1 MGKFDGLLICTDL
14 DGTLLRND
22 KSISKENVDAI
33 EYFKE
38 NGGKFTFITGR
49 MPFYI
54 SDMYEKV
61 KPNAPIGCVNGG
73 GVFDYPGKKYVWTQP
88 LDHSALELAKAV
100 DAEFDD
106 IGIHVSAFDK
116 AYFSKENTAM
126 AQFREITKVPNIKC
140 DLNNFLHPIAKILF
154 GNLDGIALGQVY
166 DFLVNHPRSK
176 DFVITRSELTL
187 CEILPKGIS
196 KATAM
201 LKIAQHLGIDE
212 DKTVAIGDYNNDI
225 GMIRSAKLGVA
236 VANATEDVKKVA
248 DLVTCSNEESA
259 IARII
264 HGIDM
269 GTIKI

>member
-14 DGTLLRND
+14 DGTLLKND
-22 KSISKENVDAI
+22 KSISKENVEAI

-61 KPNAPIGCVNGG
+61 RPNAPIGCINGG
-73 GVFDYPGKKYVWTQP
+73 GVFDYPAKKYLWTRP
-88 LDHSALELAKAV
+88 LEPSALELAKDV
-100 DAEFDD
+100 GRTFED
-106 IGIHVSAFDK
+106 IGIQISAFEK
-116 AYFSKENTAM
+116 VYFCKDNTAM
-126 AQFREITKVPNIKC
+126 EEFRKITKVPYLKG
-140 DLNNFLHPIAKILF
+140 DLESFSDPIAKILF
-154 GNLDGIALGQVY
+154 GNLDGKSLGKVY
-166 DFLVNHPRSK
+166 DFLVDHPGSK

-201 LKIAQHLGIDE
+201 LKIAQYLGIDE
-212 DKTVAIGDYNNDI
+212 KRCIAIGDYNNDI
-225 GMIRSAKLGVA
+225 GMIYAAGLGVA

-248 DLVTCSNEESA
+248 DLITCSNEESA

-264 HGIDM
+264 HDIDT
-269 GTIKI
+269 GVIQI